1 VPGTTAPSH
10 PGLVWAVRGAL
21 LLCGLLLPLLLLE
34 LTLRLAGPILPGEYQ
49 TAAFTSRSSA
59 IGRQNQPNTAGWKH
73 TDEFTTWVQVGSKGL
88 RGPETSY
95 TKPPGVYRVLVLG
108 DSFTFALQVAEE
120 ETFVVQLAERLNASG
135 GGPRVETINAGTDGW
150 STANELAWFQ
160 QEGYRYE
167 PDLVLLMYYV
177 GNDPGE
183 NADLVG
189 TLEQVDH
196 PRFGARD
203 DGPLGSLRTA
213 LRGRLL
219 MFNVFEQ
226 AILARTTPPALAPTV
241 KAPKEQRHADLERK
255 ARGWVISQALLARL
269 RDAVAARGSKL
280 AVVGIPLAGQVREAD
295 REPSPLVEIGRTLQ
309 VPEIELFD
317 TFAAQPSRAREQ
329 LYFAQNGHWTPSGH
343 VLVAQTL
350 ATELR
355 GRGLVP

>member
-1 VPGTTAPSH
+1 MPGLTAPFR

-21 LLCGLLLPLLLLE
+21 LLCGLLVPLLLLE
-34 LTLRLAGPILPGEYQ
+34 LALRLAGPILPGEYQ
-49 TAAFTSRSSA
+49 TAAFTGRSSA
-59 IGRQNQPNTAGWKH
+59 IGRQNRPNTAGWKH
-73 TDEFTTWVQVGSKGL
+73 TAEFTTWVQVNSKGL

-95 TKPPGVYRVLVLG
+95 AKPAGVYRVLVLG

-120 ETFVVQLAERLNASG
+120 ETFVVQLAERLNTSG
-135 GGPRVETINAGTDGW
+135 GGPRIETINAGTDGW

-177 GNDPGE
+177 GNDPGD

-196 PRFGARD
+196 PRFGAPN
-203 DGPLGSLRTA
+203 DGPLGDLRAA

-219 MFNVFEQ
+219 TFNVVEQ
-226 AILARTTPPALAPTV
+226 AILARTTPPVFEPIA
-241 KAPKEQRHADLERK
+241 KAPKEQRNADTERK
-255 ARGWVISQALLARL
+255 ARGWVISEALLARL
-269 RDAVAARGSKL
+269 RDAVAARGGQL
-280 AVVGIPLAGQVREAD
+280 ALVGIPLPSQVREAD
-295 REPSPLVEIGRTLQ
+295 RPPSPLVEIGRTLQ

-317 TFAAQPSRAREQ
+317 AFAAQPSRVRER

-343 VLVAQTL
+343 ALVAQTL
-350 ATELR
+350 ATELSN
-355 GRGLVP
+355 RGLVP